1 MMPDERK
8 TCRSLFLNCKF
19 IKKETLTQMFS
30 CGFYDLFKNACF
42 LKNTSGGQNCSN
54 VALIILNN
62 FHQLR
67 QDLPVLN
74 NSHSKLWGEET
85 LNYHEEHL

>member
-1 MMPDERK
+1 
-8 TCRSLFLNCKF
+8 
-19 IKKETLTQMFS
+19 MFS
-30 CGFYDLFKNACF
+30 CEFYSLFKNACF

-62 FHQLR
+62 FHQLK
-67 QDLPVLN
+67 QDLRVLN

-85 LNYHEEHL
+85 LNYHKEHL